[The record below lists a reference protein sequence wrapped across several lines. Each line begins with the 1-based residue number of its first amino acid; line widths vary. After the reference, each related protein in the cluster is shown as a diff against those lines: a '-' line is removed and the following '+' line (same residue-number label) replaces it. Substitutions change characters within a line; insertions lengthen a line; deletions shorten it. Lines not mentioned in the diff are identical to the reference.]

1 MKYNKMFLFKKN
13 KERLCCNYSAL
24 LVHVNKYN
32 KTIFNRETR
41 RLFYCRYC
49 GKLTIRVARF
59 KSADAPPRRLRE
71 RWSPQTTKCYKR
83 LVPGS
88 VRGHTGDT
96 EPPDRHLD
104 TPRAS
109 LHLRFTKSSPS
120 VLRCSPVHCSQTLPV
135 QRLRAGLTSNEPLET
150 LPEPRLLRML
160 SAERMSSAVTNAAF
174 RYSR

>member
-32 KTIFNRETR
+32 KTIFSRETR

-88 VRGHTGDT
+88 VRGHTGYRAAGLSPRHSSRVPSSPFHQIIAVG
-96 EPPDRHLD
+96 PPVLTGSLFADAPGSETAGWTHFQRAARD
-104 TPRAS
+104 TPRAPATA
-109 LHLRFTKSSPS
+109 HAQ
-120 VLRCSPVHCSQTLPV
+120 C
-135 QRLRAGLTSNEPLET
+135 RADE
-150 LPEPRLLRML
+150 L
-160 SAERMSSAVTNAAF
+160 SRDKCCI
-174 RYSR
+174 